1 MDTTMILDSGNTGWI
16 IVATLLVL
24 LMTIPG
30 IALFY
35 GGLVRQKN
43 VLSIIMQSL
52 LIVGAVSIL
61 WVAFGY
67 SFVFGSSLM
76 ETDSVWRHF
85 IGGFDKLF
93 LQGITTSSLTTGRIP
108 ELMFVLFQC
117 MFAVITPALIL
128 GAFAERVKFGPLGM
142 GRRFS
147 PADGCHRLCRW
158 NRGTHQCRHRSPG
171 HGHTDRETARL

>member
-1 MDTTMILDSGNTGWI
+1 MDTTMILDSGNTAWI

-93 LQGITTSSLTTGRIP
+93 LQGITTSSLTTRLDSGSFCGTGQVCRFP
-108 ELMFVLFQC
+108 DVYS
-117 MFAVITPALIL
+117 ALEHP
-128 GAFAERVKFGPLGM
+128 GVHTDGPLGM